1 MANDETPKKK
11 KRGWRASLVPDVS
24 RRGFLKATGIAF
36 SAGALSDCKPGVEGE
51 GGAGEE
57 KVAAPLALP
66 DFTVDV
72 TRPDDMVVLTIGFIN
87 MQLDVTGKKLVRVNP
102 SGASYFI
109 VTFPPQHLHESAFD
123 ETSPGPAAEAPPV
136 PALLSG
142 PSRVVLKL
150 PQTAQPPA
158 FTSRALLAAF
168 RQCDM
173 NLAPAASYNPP
184 PIIVFPTAGA
194 VGEHEPVSALEAGH
208 LRRLEKRRQVDAA
221 RLGAA
226 TGRVGMPA
234 SAGTVTPTPTTTTT
248 TPIPQPPV
256 NLPPQLT
263 KPAADVTAIELP
275 FRLQLSPRPGSAWAH
290 EHEPFVS
297 PATGRTELW
306 HTRLGTRVTGADGQ
320 PAVSEAPG
328 VTRPLRAIWTREPLF
343 DPSDPLKNVSPSI
356 FAINSPTS
364 VSLLDFTKHSLSQ
377 QNRSYIVHQSSNYFE
392 DVSPVLP
399 INAKR
404 LMLTSVGGWLDS
416 RAEWGFNATT
426 GLMSWEHRATQG
438 RDQYVRVEE
447 AYYSHTRHKIVLVT
461 VTERKVISQKP
472 FIAYLWQRKF
482 TLCRNP
488 IVTLPAPSSSFSA
501 ATNAALRRMPYR
513 TIELKTLVSPNLSPA
528 PVDGVAVFTPE
539 INQNTTGKTELLYE
553 FEGTD
558 WEGNVTP
565 FATPLVLMRATGGS
579 VAANVGAGKTLLD
592 GLKSGQGYRIPHQG
606 RRVAF
611 APATVGDPTKVEDT
625 TYEVADMLLGMET
638 NASVA
643 GDDAKVPFYPFV
655 RDTNVAIEAVRHL
668 AQSGG
673 AQKVKFADAYAQHG
687 FGGGNAGEVLFDL
700 GPTPQT
706 MSFAGSSQRSGGFL
720 TPDMSITG
728 VSRKTGP
735 VSGSLATVAN
745 NEFKPD
751 QFFGALGSAK
761 LFGTFA
767 LPDVLKAFGLDMA
780 PKFVTQALDD
790 AAALLVDLEKA
801 IKTLK
806 DLGQDGNDVVATAE
820 QLIAELMAGN
830 FGTIDDTIDSLIDA
844 IGALPAQLNALPIS
858 DGARREVLKRVELV
872 RTTLEAIRDTIGP
885 LFEAYNKAEEL
896 AKNLTVNLEWKT
908 PLQKFPNNS
917 SPIFEPD
924 PNDGGLMLAVE
935 VRGKATAGKPAGV
948 DLTCSLEK
956 FKINL
961 VAPANFIELTFD
973 KVQFRISDGKK
984 PDLDVIFNG
993 IKFVG
998 PLSFVEKLKE
1008 IIPLDGFSDP
1018 PNLDISEEGI
1028 VANFSLPIPAVAVGV
1043 FSLEN
1048 ISVGAGFKVPFIG
1061 AHPLS
1066 VSFFFCTR
1074 EAPFTL
1080 TVCML
1085 GGGGFFGIE
1094 LTPDGVHLIEA
1105 ALEFGASLSIDLG
1118 VASGGVSIMAGIYF
1132 KWEDGSVELTGYL
1145 RIRGEVDVL
1154 GLIRAS
1160 IELYLEFQYLAV
1172 AGKPGKVWGRAT
1184 IEIEIEIFFL
1194 CFTVSATAE
1203 KRFSGSNDDPTF
1215 ADVMGPCNLLTEPT
1229 CDPLYSPWNEYVE
1242 AFV

>member
-57 KVAAPLALP
+57 KLAAPLALP

-72 TRPDDMVVLTIGFIN
+72 VRPDDMVVLTIGFIN
-87 MQLDVTGKKLVRVNP
+87 LQLDVTGKKLVRVNP

-123 ETSPGPAAEAPPV
+123 ETNPATAEAPPV

-158 FTSRALLAAF
+158 FTSRALLAVF

-184 PIIVFPTAGA
+184 PIITLPIAGA
-194 VGEHEPVSALEAGH
+194 VGEQEPVSALEAGQ

-221 RLGAA
+221 RLRA
-226 TGRVGMPA
+226 TGRVGTPA
-234 SAGTVTPTPTTTTT
+234 SAGTVSPTPTTTTT
-248 TPIPQPPV
+248 TPVPQPPV
-256 NLPPQLT
+256 VLPPQLT

-275 FRLQLSPRPGSAWAH
+275 FRVQLSPRPGSAWAH

-320 PAVSEAPG
+320 PAVSETPG

-343 DPSDPLKNVSPSI
+343 EPSDPLKNVIPA
-356 FAINSPTS
+356 FALNSPTS
-364 VSLLDFTKHSLSQ
+364 VTLLDFTKQSLSQ
-377 QNRSYIVHQSSNYFE
+377 QHRASIVHQSSNYFE

-416 RAEWGFNATT
+416 RAEWGFSSTT

-447 AYYSHTRHKIVLVT
+447 AYYSHTRHKMVLVT
-461 VTERKVISQKP
+461 ITERKVISQKP

-482 TLCRNP
+482 TLCRDP
-488 IVTLPAPSSSFSA
+488 IVTLPAPSPSFSA
-501 ATNAALRRMPYR
+501 AKNAALRRMPYR
-513 TIELKTLVSPNLSPA
+513 TIELKTLVSPNLSP
-528 PVDGVAVFTPE
+528 PPPDNVAVCVPE
-539 INQNTTGKTELLYE
+539 INQNTTGKIPLLYE

-565 FATPLVLMRATGGS
+565 FATPLVLMKAASGS
-579 VAANVGAGKTLLD
+579 VAANVGGGKSALD
-592 GLKSGQGYRIPHQG
+592 GLNGGQGYRVLHQG

-611 APATVGDPTKVEDT
+611 APATIGDPTKVEDT
-625 TYEVADMLLGMET
+625 TYEVADMLFGMEIDPSLLT
-638 NASVA
+638 S
-643 GDDAKVPFYPFV
+643 DAKVPFYPFV
-655 RDTNVAIEAVRHL
+655 RDANVAIEAVRHL

-700 GPTPQT
+700 GATPQT

-767 LPDVLKAFGLDMA
+767 LPDVLKALGLDMA
-780 PKFVTQALDD
+780 PKFITQALDD
-790 AAALLVDLEKA
+790 AAALLVDLEKI
-801 IKTLK
+801 IKALD
-806 DLGQDGNDVVATAE
+806 DLGQGANSVADLAS
-820 QLIAELMAGN
+820 QLIADLTAGN
-830 FGTIDDTIDSLIDA
+830 FGTIDDTIESLIDA
-844 IGALPAQLNALPIS
+844 INGLPAQLNALPIS
-858 DGARREVLKRVELV
+858 DGARRELLKRVELV
-872 RTTLEAIRDTIGP
+872 KAALDGIGGTIVD

-924 PNDGGLMLAVE
+924 PTEGGLMLAVE

-973 KVQFRISDGKK
+973 KLQFRISDGKK
-984 PDLDVIFNG
+984 PDLDVIFGG

-998 PLSFVEKLKE
+998 PLSFIEKLKE
-1008 IIPLDGFSDP
+1008 ILPLDGFSDP

-1028 VANFSLPIPAVAVGV
+1028 TANFSLPIPAVAVGV

-1048 ISVGAGFKVPFIG
+1048 ISIGAGFKVPFIG

-1132 KWEDGSVELTGYL
+1132 KWEDGAVELTGYL

-1184 IEIEIEIFFL
+1184 IEIEVEVFFL

-1203 KRFSGSNDDPTF
+1203 KRFSGSNEDPTF